1 MQEIT
6 VAELKEWINTS
17 RPYLLLDVREPY
29 EHAQFNLGGL
39 LLPLSELMNQ
49 KDQLPR
55 DIPVVVYCEKGIRS
69 IIAIQRLDQHGFTNL
84 FNLKGGV
91 KAWHLFGQD

>member
-6 VAELKEWINTS
+6 VAQLKEWIDTS
-17 RPYLLLDVREPY
+17 RPYFLLDVREPY
-29 EHAQFNLGGL
+29 EHAHFNLGGL
-39 LLPLSELMNQ
+39 LLPLGDLISQ
-49 KDQLPR
+49 KDQIPV

-69 IIAIQRLDQHGFTNL
+69 IIAIQRLGLHGFSNL

-91 KAWHLFGQD
+91 KTWRLSGLD